1 MFDNG
6 FFHIRF
12 GDIGDIWFVTNL
24 FAIQSV
30 MDRYLEIVPVREELD
45 VVFAVVKENV
55 GVVGEFLQS
64 RAAALHKLHMGENI
78 REDGLAVPDCLSP
91 TAQR

>member
-1 MFDNG
+1 
-6 FFHIRF
+6 
-12 GDIGDIWFVTNL
+12 
-24 FAIQSV
+24 

-45 VVFAVVKENV
+45 VVSAVVKEGV
-55 GVVGEFLQS
+55 GIVGDLLQAG
-64 RAAALHKLHMGENI
+64 AATFHKLHTGENI